1 MRVILPA
8 ARRAAQG
15 RLFRLARDLSTQ
27 IRTSASHAGMLAVC
41 ALLAAPANVA
51 AAEPS
56 TNDFWTR
63 PTLTGDWGGLRSRL
77 EDKGVTFALEYT
89 TDLLANVRGGIRRG
103 AAGLGYFNPEMNVDL
118 EKLWGWHGGLFRAS
132 GAITHGPDF
141 SPHYLGNILLVT
153 NIEIPRP
160 VTRMFE
166 LWYEQNAFN
175 DRFSVRAGLM
185 LADTEF
191 ATSDTAFTFMNSTL
205 GWMAWLAN
213 DLPFGG
219 PAYPLS
225 TPGAR
230 IRVKPVDDV
239 YFQAADIQR

>member
-1 MRVILPA
+1 
-8 ARRAAQG
+8 
-15 RLFRLARDLSTQ
+15 
-27 IRTSASHAGMLAVC
+27 
-41 ALLAAPANVA
+41 
-51 AAEPS
+51 
-56 TNDFWTR
+56 
-63 PTLTGDWGGLRSRL
+63 
-77 EDKGVTFALEYT
+77 
-89 TDLLANVRGGIRRG
+89 
-103 AAGLGYFNPEMNVDL
+103 MNVDL

-160 VTRMFE
+160 VTRIFE

-175 DRFSVRAGLM
+175 NRFSMRAGLM

-191 ATSDTAFTFMNSTL
+191 ATSETAFTFMNSTL

-230 IRVKPVDDV
+230 IRSSRSTMSTSRPRYSAAIRPAATAPIKAEP
-239 YFQAADIQR
+239 FPQAPFSAFAAASS